1 MFNKS
6 QTDLRISLLEEKQQ
20 TQDEISKQMLEKLEQ
35 AVEKISESTRDIS
48 QILIRHEERIERSVE
63 VNNSTVQII
72 NRIEKDL
79 EEDIKGVNIKVN
91 DLSKELDG
99 LKSKQ
104 WLWAGVILAVSFFV
118 GYYDNIQMI
127 KDNSP
132 PAPTSS
138 HAG

>member
-72 NRIEKDL
+72 GRIEKDL
-79 EEDIKGVNIKVN
+79 AEDIKDVDKRVS
-91 DLSKELDG
+91 DLSKEFDG

-104 WLWAGVILAVSFFV
+104 WLWAGVILAISFFV

-127 KDNSP
+127 YNKTSP
-132 PAPTSS
+132 PSVNAR
-138 HAG
+138 